1 MNDQSRLTRIG
12 VFYDGN
18 YFFRVSNYYNYSHS
32 RRSRLSIDGLH
43 AFIREQVAREEG
55 VDPRYC
61 QIVDA
66 HYFRGR
72 ISAIEAQNRQ
82 KLLAERQW
90 DDVLMRQGVVT
101 HYLPLSGNRE
111 REGGG
116 GEKGVDVWFA
126 LEAFELAIFKK
137 FNVIVLIACDGDFI
151 PLVRKL
157 NTLGTRVMVLGWDF
171 SYVDEMGVT
180 RTTTTSIDLLDAVSY
195 PVLMHSIIDDKTRR
209 NDPLIN
215 NMFMPR
221 REMDA
226 MVTPSTGT
234 PVMEGR
240 RPVVTTPNGINGNG
254 NGGGGP
260 YAQTVPP
267 GNGVIIDAD
276 PAQGRIQNLKDGYG
290 FITPDNGGTNL
301 FFFWADVADID
312 FNELRIGDR
321 VEYIL
326 GMNEKGPIARQIY
339 LMEE

>member
-1 MNDQSRLTRIG
+1 VRIG

-18 YFFRVSNYYNYSHS
+18 YFFRVSNYYNYSHP

-43 AFIREQVAREEG
+43 AFIRDQVAHDES

-72 ISAIEAQNRQ
+72 ISAMEAQNRQ

-101 HYLPLSGNRE
+101 HYLPLSAGRD
-111 REGGG
+111 RDGGG
-116 GEKGVDVWFA
+116 GEKGIDVWFA
-126 LEAFELAIFKK
+126 LEAFEQTIFKK
-137 FNVIVLIACDGDFI
+137 FDVVVLIACDGDFI

-157 NTLGTRVMVLGWDF
+157 NAMGTRIMVLGWDF

-195 PVLMHSIIDDKTRR
+195 PVLMHTIIDDKTRR
-209 NDPLIN
+209 NDPLVN

-221 REMDA
+221 REA
-226 MVTPSTGT
+226 EGMVPTPGMTTTG
-234 PVMEGR
+234 EFR
-240 RPVVTTPNGINGNG
+240 RPMPPAPAGNG
-254 NGGGGP
+254 NGGNSVPNGHGGP
-260 YAQTVPP
+260 YAVASAPP
-267 GNGVIIDAD
+267 SAGVIVNPD
-276 PAQGRIQNLKDGYG
+276 PANGRIQNLKDGYG
-290 FITPDNGGTNL
+290 FITPDSGGANL
-301 FFFWADVADID
+301 FFFWADVQDVD

-321 VEYIL
+321 VEFLL
-326 GMNEKGPIARQIY
+326 GMNDKGPIARQVY
-339 LMEE
+339 LLEP

>member
-1 MNDQSRLTRIG
+1 
-12 VFYDGN
+12 
-18 YFFRVSNYYNYSHS
+18 
-32 RRSRLSIDGLH
+32 
-43 AFIREQVAREEG
+43 
-55 VDPRYC
+55 
-61 QIVDA
+61 
-66 HYFRGR
+66 
-72 ISAIEAQNRQ
+72 
-82 KLLAERQW
+82 
-90 DDVLMRQGVVT
+90 
-101 HYLPLSGNRE
+101 
-111 REGGG
+111 
-116 GEKGVDVWFA
+116 VWFA

-180 RTTTTSIDLLDAVSY
+180 RTTTTSIDLLDSVSY

-221 REMDA
+221 REGDPLA
-226 MVTPSTGT
+226 TPSGAV
-234 PVMEGR
+234 PGLDAR
-240 RPVVTTPNGINGNG
+240 RPAPLAANGTGNGNG
-254 NGGGGP
+254 NGGGAGP
-260 YAQTVPP
+260 YAQSVPP
-267 GNGVIIDAD
+267 GNGVIVNPD

-290 FITPDNGGTNL
+290 FITPEAGGANL

-339 LMEE
+339 LLDE